1 MLSKGQRAPKH
12 FNSLLRKG
20 PSNEK
25 KIIGYGKLQAAVDLG
40 KRNFQKIRK
49 NQFDFKEITEF
60 GTYTINES

>member
-1 MLSKGQRAPKH
+1 MLSKGQRAPKTY

-40 KRNFQKIRK
+40 KWNFQKIRK
-49 NQFDFKEITEF
+49 KPN
-60 GTYTINES
+60 